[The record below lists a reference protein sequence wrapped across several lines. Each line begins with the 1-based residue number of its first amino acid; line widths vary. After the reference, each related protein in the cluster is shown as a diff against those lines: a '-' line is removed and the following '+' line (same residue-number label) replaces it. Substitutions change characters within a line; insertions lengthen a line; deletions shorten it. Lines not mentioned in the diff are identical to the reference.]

1 MNQNSVNF
9 NVLAILSLL
18 IVSCGNSGTAEN
30 SNGISNVSDNQSHRL
45 LRPKRT
51 EPAVT
56 VGQSQSQS
64 EGTLNL
70 VANGED
76 FVRQGFVTKD
86 GWEMSFDRLDVNLA
100 EVTAY
105 QMDGAFEPT
114 ETDTPDSL
122 NYQERVSLVD
132 TPQVIDLAEGEAD
145 AAPILV
151 TNAEVSPGF
160 YNAVAWQID
169 TAEDNSPLAGKTM
182 VMQGTATK
190 DDRVVNF
197 DISLNRPIEYLC
209 GEYVGD
215 DRKGMVQG
223 GETGE
228 VETTFHFD
236 HIFGDGEASADDA
249 LNVDA
254 LGFEPLAQ
262 LASNDSLTID
272 DATLSQQLSPEDQD
286 KLTKAVI
293 GLGHVGE
300 GHCAVI
306 E

>member
-1 MNQNSVNF
+1 MNQNSVKF

-18 IVSCGNSGTAEN
+18 IVSCGDNATAEN
-30 SNGISNVSDNQSHRL
+30 NNDTLNVSDN
-45 LRPKRT
+45 
-51 EPAVT
+51 
-56 VGQSQSQS
+56 QSQS

-86 GWEMSFDRLDVNLA
+86 GWTMSFDRLDVNLG

-114 ETDTPDSL
+114 ETDTL
-122 NYQERVSLVD
+122 EGLEYQQRVSLVD
-132 TPQVIDLAEGEAD
+132 TPQVIDLAQGEAD

-151 TNAEVSPGF
+151 TNAEVTPGF
-160 YNAVAWQID
+160 YNAVAWQVD
-169 TAEDNSPLAGKTM
+169 TAGADSPLAGKTM

-190 DDRVVNF
+190 DNRVVNF
-197 DISLNRPIEYLC
+197 DISLNRPIQYLC

-215 DRKGMVQG
+215 DRKGIVQG

-249 LNVDA
+249 INVDA

-262 LASNDSLTID
+262 LASANDLTID
-272 DATLSQQLSPEDQD
+272 DATLSQQLSPEDQE

-300 GHCAVI
+300 GHCAII

>member
-1 MNQNSVNF
+1 MNQNSVNTAIRNGDSPFSSLTVKF

-18 IVSCGNSGTAEN
+18 IVSCSNSGTVEK
-30 SNGISNVSDNQSHRL
+30 SNDTSNASDN
-45 LRPKRT
+45 
-51 EPAVT
+51 
-56 VGQSQSQS
+56 QSQS

-86 GWEMSFDRLDVNLA
+86 GWTINFDRLDVNLA
-100 EVTAY
+100 GVTAY
-105 QMDGAFEPT
+105 QMTGAFEPT
-114 ETDTPDSL
+114 EIDTLDSL
-122 NYQERVSLVD
+122 NDREKIALVG
-132 TPQVIDLAEGEAD
+132 TPQVVDLAKGEAD
-145 AAPILV
+145 AEPILV
-151 TNAEVSPGF
+151 TNAEVTPGF

-169 TAEDNSPLAGKTM
+169 TAEADSPLVGKTM

-190 DDRVVNF
+190 DNRVVNF
-197 DISLNRPIEYLC
+197 DISLNRPIQYLC

-215 DRKGMVQG
+215 ERKGIVQA

-236 HIFGDGEASADDA
+236 HIFGDGETSADDT

-254 LGFEPLAQ
+254 LGFAPLAQ
-262 LASNDSLTID
+262 LASGDRLTID
-272 DATLSQQLSPEDQD
+272 DATLSEQLSPEDQK

-306 E
+306 Q

>member
-1 MNQNSVNF
+1 MNQNSVKF
-9 NVLAILSLL
+9 NLLAILSLL
-18 IVSCGNSGTAEN
+18 IVSCSNSGTADN
-30 SNGISNVSDNQSHRL
+30 SNDTSNVSDN
-45 LRPKRT
+45 
-51 EPAVT
+51 
-56 VGQSQSQS
+56 QSQS

-76 FVRQGFVTKD
+76 FVREGFVTKD
-86 GWEMSFDRLDVNLA
+86 GWTISFDRLDVNLA

-114 ETDTPDSL
+114 PTDTLDSL
-122 NYQERVSLVD
+122 NNQEKVSLVD
-132 TPQVIDLAEGEAD
+132 TPQVVNLAEGEAD

-151 TNAEVSPGF
+151 TNAEVTSGF
-160 YNAVAWQID
+160 YNAVAWKID

-190 DDRVVNF
+190 DNRVVNF
-197 DISLNRPIEYLC
+197 DISLNRPIQYLC

-215 DRKGMVQG
+215 ERKGFVQAG
-223 GETGE
+223 KTGE

-236 HIFGDGEASADDA
+236 HIFGDGKTSADDD
-249 LNVDA
+249 LNVGA
-254 LGFEPLAQ
+254 LGFAPLAQ
-262 LASNDSLTID
+262 LASGDRLTID
-272 DATLSQQLSPEDQD
+272 DATLSQQLSPEDRE
-286 KLTKAVI
+286 KLIKAVI

-306 E
+306 Q

>member
-1 MNQNSVNF
+1 MNSNLVKF
-9 NVLAILSLL
+9 NIIALLSLT
-18 IVSCGNSGTAEN
+18 IASCANSGTSE
-30 SNGISNVSDNQSHRL
+30 SNNGNPAVANAQ
-45 LRPKRT
+45 
-51 EPAVT
+51 EPA
-56 VGQSQSQS
+56 
-64 EGTLNL
+64 TLNL

-86 GWEMSFDRLDVNLA
+86 GWTMSFNRLDVNLA

-105 QMDGAFEPT
+105 QIDGAFEPT
-114 ETDTPDSL
+114 ETDTLDGL
-122 NYQERVSLVD
+122 EYQERVSLVD

-145 AAPILV
+145 ATPILV
-151 TNAEVSPGF
+151 TDAEVTPGF
-160 YNAVAWQID
+160 YNAMAWQVD
-169 TAEDNSPLAGKTM
+169 TAGADSPLAGKTI

-190 DDRVVNF
+190 DDRVINF
-197 DISLNRPIEYLC
+197 DISLDRPIQYLC

-215 DRKGMVQG
+215 ERKGMVEADSP
-223 GETGE
+223 GEI
-228 VETTFHFD
+228 ETTFHFD
-236 HIFGDGEASADDA
+236 HVFGDAETSADEA
-249 LNVDA
+249 INVDA

-272 DATLSQQLSPEDQD
+272 DATLTQQLSAEDQE

>member
-1 MNQNSVNF
+1 MNGNLVKF
-9 NVLAILSLL
+9 NTIALLSLT
-18 IVSCGNSGTAEN
+18 IASCTNSETAESN
-30 SNGISNVSDNQSHRL
+30 SSN
-45 LRPKRT
+45 
-51 EPAVT
+51 PAVANAQ
-56 VGQSQSQS
+56 GQA
-64 EGTLNL
+64 TLNL

-86 GWEMSFDRLDVNLA
+86 GWTMSFNRLDVNLA

-114 ETDTPDSL
+114 ETDTLDGL
-122 NYQERVSLVD
+122 EYQERVSLVD
-132 TPQVIDLAEGEAD
+132 TPQVVDLAEGEAD
-145 AAPILV
+145 ATPILV
-151 TNAEVSPGF
+151 TNAEVTPGF

-169 TAEDNSPLAGKTM
+169 TASSDSSLAGKTM

-190 DDRVVNF
+190 DDRVINF
-197 DISLNRPIEYLC
+197 DISLDRPIQYLC

-215 DRKGMVQG
+215 ERKGMVEADSP
-223 GETGE
+223 GEL
-228 VETTFHFD
+228 ETTFHFD
-236 HIFGDGEASADDA
+236 HVFGDAETSADDA

-262 LASNDSLTID
+262 LASNDSLTVD
-272 DATLSQQLSPEDQD
+272 DATLTQQLSAEDQE

-306 E
+306 Q

>member
-1 MNQNSVNF
+1 MKRNLFKLNTIA
-9 NVLAILSLL
+9 LLSL
-18 IVSCGNSGTAEN
+18 IIGSCADSETTESNN
-30 SNGISNVSDNQSHRL
+30 SN
-45 LRPKRT
+45 
-51 EPAVT
+51 PAVANAQ
-56 VGQSQSQS
+56 GQA
-64 EGTLNL
+64 TLNL

-86 GWEMSFDRLDVNLA
+86 GWTMSFDRLDVNLA
-100 EVTAY
+100 NVTAY

-114 ETDTPDSL
+114 ETDTLDNLS
-122 NYQERVSLVD
+122 YQEKVSLVD
-132 TPQVIDLAEGEAD
+132 TPQVVDLAEGEAD

-151 TNAEVSPGF
+151 TDAEVTPGF
-160 YNAVAWQID
+160 YNAVAWKVD
-169 TAEDNSPLAGKTM
+169 TASSDSPLAGKTM
-182 VMQGTATK
+182 VMQGKATK
-190 DDRVVNF
+190 DDRVINF
-197 DISLNRPIEYLC
+197 DISLNRPIQYLC

-215 DRKGMVQG
+215 ERKGIVEADSP
-223 GETGE
+223 GEL
-228 VETTFHFD
+228 ETTFHFD
-236 HIFGDGEASADDA
+236 HVFGDADTSPDDA

-272 DATLSQQLSPEDQD
+272 DATLTQQLSAEDQE
-286 KLTKAVI
+286 KLTKAIV

>member
-1 MNQNSVNF
+1 MNRNLVKF
-9 NVLAILSLL
+9 NTIALLSLT
-18 IVSCGNSGTAEN
+18 IVSCADSETAEN
-30 SNGISNVSDNQSHRL
+30 NNGN
-45 LRPKRT
+45 
-51 EPAVT
+51 PAVANAQ
-56 VGQSQSQS
+56 GSA
-64 EGTLNL
+64 TLNL

-86 GWEMSFDRLDVNLA
+86 GWTMNFDRLDVNLA

-105 QMDGAFEPT
+105 QIDGVFEPS
-114 ETDTPDSL
+114 ETYTLDGL
-122 NYQERVSLVD
+122 EYQETVSLVD
-132 TPQVIDLAEGEAD
+132 TPQVVDLAEGEAD

-151 TNAEVSPGF
+151 TDAEVTPGF
-160 YNAVAWQID
+160 YNAMAWQID
-169 TAEDNSPLAGKTM
+169 TAGADSPLAGKTM

-190 DDRVVNF
+190 DDRTINF
-197 DISLNRPIEYLC
+197 DISLNRPIQYLC
-209 GEYVGD
+209 GEYVGE
-215 DRKGMVQG
+215 DRKGIVKTG
-223 GETGE
+223 TPGE

-236 HIFGDGEASADDA
+236 HIFGDAETSPDEAI
-249 LNVDA
+249 NVDA

-272 DATLSQQLSPEDQD
+272 DATLTQQLSAEDQE

-293 GLGHVGE
+293 GLDHVGE

>member
-1 MNQNSVNF
+1 MNRNLVKF
-9 NVLAILSLL
+9 NTIALLSLT
-18 IVSCGNSGTAEN
+18 IASCASNETAESNNGNS
-30 SNGISNVSDNQSHRL
+30 
-45 LRPKRT
+45 
-51 EPAVT
+51 AVANAQ
-56 VGQSQSQS
+56 GSA
-64 EGTLNL
+64 TLNL

-86 GWEMSFDRLDVNLA
+86 GWTMSFDRLDVNLA

-114 ETDTPDSL
+114 ETDTLDSL
-122 NYQERVSLVD
+122 EYQERVSLVD
-132 TPQVIDLAEGEAD
+132 TPQVIDLAAGEAD
-145 AAPILV
+145 ATPILV
-151 TNAEVSPGF
+151 TDAEVTPGF
-160 YNAVAWQID
+160 YNAMAWQVD
-169 TAEDNSPLAGKTM
+169 TAGADSPLAGKTM

-190 DDRVVNF
+190 DDRVINF
-197 DISLNRPIEYLC
+197 DISLDRPIEYLC

-215 DRKGMVQG
+215 ERKGMVEADSP
-223 GETGE
+223 GEI
-228 VETTFHFD
+228 ETTFHFD
-236 HIFGDGEASADDA
+236 HVFGDAETSADEA
-249 LNVDA
+249 INVDA

-272 DATLSQQLSPEDQD
+272 DATLTQQLSAEDQE
-286 KLTKAVI
+286 KLTKAII

>member
-1 MNQNSVNF
+1 MNRNLVKF
-9 NVLAILSLL
+9 NTIALIFLAIA
-18 IVSCGNSGTAEN
+18 SCANSETAEN
-30 SNGISNVSDNQSHRL
+30 NNAN
-45 LRPKRT
+45 
-51 EPAVT
+51 PAVANAQ
-56 VGQSQSQS
+56 GQA
-64 EGTLNL
+64 TLNL

-86 GWEMSFDRLDVNLA
+86 GWTMNFDRLDINLA

-105 QMDGAFEPT
+105 QMDGAFEPS
-114 ETDTPDSL
+114 ETDTLDSL
-122 NYQERVSLVD
+122 EDRETVSLVD
-132 TPQVIDLAEGEAD
+132 TPQVVDLAEGEAD

-151 TNAEVSPGF
+151 TDAEVTPGF
-160 YNAVAWQID
+160 YNAMAWQVD
-169 TAEDNSPLAGKTM
+169 TAGADSPIAGKTM
-182 VMQGTATK
+182 VMQGTATR
-190 DDRVVNF
+190 DDRTINF
-197 DISLNRPIEYLC
+197 DISLDRPIQYLC

-215 DRKGMVQG
+215 ERKGMVEAG
-223 GETGE
+223 SPGEI
-228 VETTFHFD
+228 ETTFHFD
-236 HIFGDGEASADDA
+236 HIFGDAETSADDA

-272 DATLSQQLSPEDQD
+272 DATLTQQLSSEDQE
-286 KLTKAVI
+286 KLTKAII